1 MKDLNINMG
10 ITPLLY
16 QASHKCMMM
25 QNEILKKFNISV
37 MQAAILAIIRFVE
50 DGTVNQRT
58 LSREMGVKESSVS
71 SMINTMIKNDL
82 IIREQSKTDAR
93 SKLLRLGERG
103 REITEFIENS
113 AQDVENELYGHLTEE
128 EKSSLVSILK
138 KLI

>member
-37 MQAAILAIIRFVE
+37 MQAAILGIIRFVE
-50 DGTVNQRT
+50 DGAVNQKT
-58 LSREMGVKESSVS
+58 LSKEMGVKESSVS
-71 SMINTMIKNDL
+71 SMINTMIKNGL
-82 IIREQSKTDAR
+82 IVREQSKTDAR
-93 SKLLRLGERG
+93 NKILRLGERG
-103 REITEFIENS
+103 RAITEFIEGS
-113 AQDVENELYGHLTEE
+113 AKDIENMLYGHLTEE
-128 EKSSLVSILK
+128 EKSSLVNILK

>member
-16 QASHKCMMM
+16 QASHKCMLL

-37 MQAAILAIIRFVE
+37 MQAAILGIIRFVE
-50 DGTVNQRT
+50 DGSVNQKT
-58 LSREMGVKESSVS
+58 LSKEMGVKESSVS
-71 SMINTMIKNDL
+71 SMINTMIKNGL
-82 IIREQSKTDAR
+82 IVREQSKTDAR
-93 SKLLRLGERG
+93 NKILRLGERG
-103 REITEFIENS
+103 REITEFVQNSAKDIENK
-113 AQDVENELYGHLTEE
+113 LYGHLTEE

>member
-93 SKLLRLGERG
+93 ERG

>member
-1 MKDLNINMG
+1 MKDLNTNMG

-37 MQAAILAIIRFVE
+37 MQAAILGIIRFVE
-50 DGTVNQRT
+50 DGAVNQKA
-58 LSREMGVKESSVS
+58 LSKEMGVKESSVS
-71 SMINTMIKNDL
+71 SMINTMIKNGL

-93 SKLLRLGERG
+93 NKILRLGERG
-103 REITEFIENS
+103 REITEFIEGS
-113 AQDVENELYGHLTEE
+113 AKDIENKLYGHLTEE
-128 EKSSLVSILK
+128 EKSSLVSILM